1 MAKRDY
7 GKNLG
12 KFLHAKGAKAPKSTG
27 ARNTAHVNPT
37 RKTVKQIH
45 NEIKRSY

>member
-12 KFLHAKGAKAPKSTG
+12 KFLHAKGAKAPSPPKSTG
-27 ARNTAHVNPT
+27 ARNNPT
-37 RKTVKQIH
+37 RKTVRQIH
-45 NEIKRSY
+45 NDIKKGY